1 MWRTPARAK
10 AWAKACTIV
19 ICDVV
24 FKMITVN
31 FKKWEIASMPCLHCW
46 IAETYQHIVMLINHD
61 AGVFWNDDR

>member
-1 MWRTPARAK
+1 MRSNDEPPPGKPNIWRTPARAK

-31 FKKWEIASMPCLHCW
+31 FKK
-46 IAETYQHIVMLINHD
+46 
-61 AGVFWNDDR
+61 